1 MVKTK
6 SHGENNVILPCNV
19 TNLATLGITFDD
31 GKQKPADFKLSD
43 FCQGREL
50 TCESSNYLLPTSTPN
65 VGVEVWLKAWDVVD
79 QEGD

>member
-1 MVKTK
+1 MLLISKVVKTK
-6 SHGENNVILPCNV
+6 SHGENIVLLPCNDDV
-19 TNLATLGITFDD
+19 DD
-31 GKQKPADFKLSD
+31 GKQKPTDFKFSD
-43 FCQGREL
+43 FSQSREL